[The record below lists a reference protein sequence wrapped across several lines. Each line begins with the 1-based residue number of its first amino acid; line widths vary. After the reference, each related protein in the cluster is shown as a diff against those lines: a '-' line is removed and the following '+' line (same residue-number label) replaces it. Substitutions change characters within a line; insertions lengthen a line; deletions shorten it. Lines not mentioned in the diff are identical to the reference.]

1 MIRFAVCKNGGSR
14 WGTFQ
19 TPCKALFLRV
29 SLLPSSKTAWSFC
42 RRKQPATKHQTFKC
56 MIKNYCEFFVTFWK
70 KLSCQKGEI
79 FGCWSQK
86 TNDEETTH
94 KCSDG
99 RSPHVSSLFVVRVK
113 ADDHRIAERDL
124 DGPRGGLQLCRCSNA
139 LKINL
144 ISISLNLF
152 EKEVADE
159 NNFVDIIWSLI
170 RSNYFLYFLEKNV
183 KIYPSG

>member
-1 MIRFAVCKNGGSR
+1 
-14 WGTFQ
+14 
-19 TPCKALFLRV
+19 
-29 SLLPSSKTAWSFC
+29 
-42 RRKQPATKHQTFKC
+42 
-56 MIKNYCEFFVTFWK
+56 MIKNPCKFCVTVRK

-79 FGCWSQK
+79 IGCSSRI

-99 RSPHVSSLFVVRVK
+99 RSPDVSSLFVVSVK

-124 DGPRGGLQLCRCSNA
+124 DGPRSGLQLCRCFNA

-144 ISISLNLF
+144 ISLSLNLF

-159 NNFVDIIWSLI
+159 NNFVDII
-170 RSNYFLYFLEKNV
+170 
-183 KIYPSG
+183 